1 MKKVQ
6 KTLSFIMAVIMLV
19 GCCSVMAFAAD
30 DKITVSL
37 RIEGVSECIYYGN
50 VTVESNAS
58 VLDVIKTADASD
70 DKLTVTIEP
79 SVFGDYIKAVN
90 GVIAGSYTPVEFDG
104 WLCRVNGIAPNVA
117 LGKWTA
123 SIGDEIVLYYGEPYG
138 IGMQYPVMNASNASQ
153 GEITF
158 TSTDTVYEGWTPV
171 EKVNTVTDYT
181 LIWGYNGKTVKITP
195 DENGVCKV
203 PYKYLTLGSHSVQI
217 ERYDA
222 ETGLPTVLR
231 LSPDTSVTIG
241 FFDALSAFF
250 NMIIQAITSLFG
262 A

>member
-6 KTLSFIMAVIMLV
+6 KMLSFIMAVMMLI
-19 GCCSVMAFAAD
+19 GCCSVMSFAAD

-37 RIEGVSECIYYGN
+37 RIESVSECVYYSN

-58 VLDVIKTADASD
+58 VLDVIKTADAND

-90 GVIAGSYTPVEFDG
+90 GVVAGSYTPVGFDG
-104 WLCRVNGIAPNVA
+104 WLCRVDGIAPDVA
-117 LGKWTA
+117 LGKWPA
-123 SIGDEIVLYYGEPYG
+123 SDGDEIVLHYGDPYG
-138 IGMQYPVMNASNASQ
+138 VGIQYPVMDAS
-153 GEITF
+153 EISDGVISF
-158 TSTDTVYEGWTPV
+158 TSTDVTYEGITPV

-181 LIWGYNGKTVKITP
+181 LVWGYSGKTVEITP

-222 ETGLPTVLR
+222 KTGLPTVLR
-231 LSPDTSVTIG
+231 FAPDTCVTIG

-250 NMIIQAITSLFG
+250 NMIIEAISSLFG